1 MTFVRKQIERLGGTF
16 ETRKLA
22 SLSEITDCDVLVNC
36 TGLGAKEL
44 VGDESAFPIRGQ
56 TIKVQCSQCVK

>member
-1 MTFVRKQIERLGGTF
+1 MKWIRTQIVRLGGTF

-56 TIKVQCSQCVK
+56 TIKVNAAIV